1 MTLAIAFVVGFVIV
15 RLVLAAGRDFL
26 SADGLQR
33 ANYRGHRVPTGGGIL
48 LAVGLVVIEGGRVV
62 LGVFDVG
69 NETLTEARALVLV
82 AVLGFALLGF
92 IDDVAVEQSA
102 QGFRGHLRAMARG
115 RLTTGGLKL
124 AGGGLLAL
132 VLASPV
138 AAGEPDRLVLDGL
151 MIALA
156 ANLANLFDRVP
167 GRVIKVG
174 VIAYVP
180 LAAAAGANVVGI
192 ALAPLMGSVVGLFP
206 DDLRERIMLG
216 DAGANALGAALG
228 VGAMLTMT
236 PVGRNVTLAVLL
248 TLNLLAEVF
257 SFSKAIERVP
267 PLRALD
273 QLGRIKAGP
282 S

>member
-1 MTLAIAFVVGFVIV
+1 MTLAVAFVVGFVVV
-15 RLVLAAGRDFL
+15 RVVLTAGRDFL
-26 SADGLQR
+26 RAEGLQR
-33 ANYRGHRVPTGGGIL
+33 TNYRGHLVPTGGGIL

-69 NETLTEARALVLV
+69 NETLTEARVLVLV

-102 QGFRGHLRAMARG
+102 QGFRGHLRAMTRG

-124 AGGGLLAL
+124 GGGGLLAL
-132 VLASPV
+132 VVASPL

-156 ANLANLFDRVP
+156 ANLANLLDRAP

-174 VIAYVP
+174 VLAYVP
-180 LAAAAGANVVGI
+180 LAVAAGSNVVGI
-192 ALAPLMGSVVGLFP
+192 ALAPLMGSVAGLFP

-228 VGAMLTMT
+228 VGAMLTMDPT
-236 PVGRNVTLAVLL
+236 GRNVTLAVLL
-248 TLNLLAEVF
+248 ALNLLAEVF
-257 SFSKAIERVP
+257 SFSKVIERVP

-273 QLGRIKAGP
+273 QFGRVRTTP

>member
-156 ANLANLFDRVP
+156 ANLANLLDRAP